1 MINAALDL
9 IEFLHSN
16 FAFLFS
22 LVLYTV
28 LAIAF
33 SKSIKKND
41 KVYYWVFGVI
51 SFCFIIPTTARLLGF
66 SLPFNLSNIP
76 IIGLSASELSSAANF
91 IHPILVIIM
100 YMGALSAK
108 NKYVGRLMSIRKE
121 LSIIVGFPVLAHAV
135 KRVFGT
141 FPGGWQFFFDN
152 ETYMQSPRVSSAL
165 GSGITSF
172 AFVLGLV
179 MTILFLVLWI
189 TSFDS
194 VHRKLGTKRWKSVQ
208 KWSYGLY
215 AMLFIHS
222 LCLSVGGLI
231 SDNARAQQQAA
242 RQPQV
247 EVVEAGHGAAQ
258 AGAHAHGA
266 QPQQQAHGAQPQQQ
280 AHGAQPQ
287 QQAHGAQPQ
296 QGGAQPQQAQSS
308 GHGHGPRSFSFSS
321 VEISRAT
328 KRWINIV
335 VLFII
340 YGSYLYL
347 RIRKAK
353 LSKAKKMEKR

>member
-9 IEFLHSN
+9 IEFLKSN
-16 FAFLFS
+16 FGFLFA
-22 LVLYTV
+22 LMVYTV
-28 LAIAF
+28 LAIALA
-33 SKSIKKND
+33 KSIKKNY
-41 KVYYWVFGVI
+41 KVYYWIFGVI
-51 SFCFIIPTTARLLGF
+51 SFCFIIPSVARLIGV

-91 IHPILVIIM
+91 IHPVLVIIM
-100 YMGALSAK
+100 YMGAFSAK

-194 VHRKLGTKRWKSVQ
+194 VHRKLGTKRWKSIQ

-222 LCLSVGGLI
+222 VFLQLGGLI
-231 SDNARAQQQAA
+231 SDNARAEQQAA
-242 RQPQV
+242 QRQNI
-247 EVVEAGHGAAQ
+247 EVVEASHSHG
-258 AGAHAHGA
+258 
-266 QPQQQAHGAQPQQQ
+266 PQQQAQGGHGAPQGGQGQQVQGGHGAPQQQ
-280 AHGAQPQ
+280 A
-287 QQAHGAQPQ
+287 
-296 QGGAQPQQAQSS
+296 QSG
-308 GHGHGPRSFSFSS
+308 GHGHGPSSFKFTSIEIPRS
-321 VEISRAT
+321 T
-328 KRWINIV
+328 KRVISIV
-335 VLFII
+335 IYFVI
-340 YGSYLYL
+340 YGSYLFF
-347 RIRKAK
+347 RIRKARA
-353 LSKAKKMEKR
+353 SKAKKANA

>member
-1 MINAALDL
+1 MINATLDI
-9 IEFLHSN
+9 IEFLKSN
-16 FAFLFS
+16 FTFLFS
-22 LVLYTV
+22 LALYTI
-28 LAIAF
+28 LAIAL
-33 SKSIKKND
+33 SKSIKKHD
-41 KVYYWVFGVI
+41 KIYYWVFGVI
-51 SFCFIIPTTARLLGF
+51 SFCFIIPSVARLL
-66 SLPFNLSNIP
+66 SVTLPFNLGNIP
-76 IIGLSASELSSAANF
+76 IVGLSASELSSAANF

-165 GSGITSF
+165 GSGVTSF
-172 AFVLGLV
+172 AFVIGLL

-208 KWSYGLY
+208 RWSYALY
-215 AMLFIHS
+215 AMLFLHS
-222 LCLSVGGLI
+222 LCLQVGGMI
-231 SDNARAQQQAA
+231 SDSAREAQQQSAK
-242 RQPQV
+242 V
-247 EVVEAGHGAAQ
+247 EVVEGSQSQAQPQQHGAAQ
-258 AGAHAHGA
+258 QHGASAQQGHNA
-266 QPQQQAHGAQPQQQ
+266 QPQPQAPSA
-280 AHGAQPQ
+280 
-287 QQAHGAQPQ
+287 
-296 QGGAQPQQAQSS
+296 
-308 GHGHGPRSFSFSS
+308 GHGHGRPRSFTFAS
-321 VEISRAT
+321 VEVSRSA
-328 KRWINIV
+328 KRWVNIIA
-335 VLFII
+335 LFAI

-353 LSKAKKMEKR
+353 ASKAKCRS

>member
-1 MINAALDL
+1 MINATVDI
-9 IEFLHSN
+9 IEFLKSN
-16 FAFLFS
+16 FTFLFS
-22 LVLYTV
+22 LALYTV
-28 LAIAF
+28 LAIAL
-33 SKSIKKND
+33 SKSIKKHD
-41 KVYYWVFGVI
+41 KIYYWVFGVV
-51 SFCFIIPTTARLLGF
+51 SFCFIIPSVARLL
-66 SLPFNLSNIP
+66 SVTLPFNLGNIP

-165 GSGITSF
+165 GSGVTSF
-172 AFVLGLV
+172 AFVIGLL

-208 KWSYGLY
+208 RWSYALY

-222 LCLSVGGLI
+222 LCLQVGGMI
-231 SDNARAQQQAA
+231 SDNAREAQQQIAK
-242 RQPQV
+242 V
-247 EVVEAGHGAAQ
+247 EVVESSQSQAQPQPQPQPHGAAAQ
-258 AGAHAHGA
+258 QGHGA
-266 QPQQQAHGAQPQQQ
+266 QPQQPQAPSA
-280 AHGAQPQ
+280 
-287 QQAHGAQPQ
+287 
-296 QGGAQPQQAQSS
+296 
-308 GHGHGPRSFSFSS
+308 GHGHGRPRSFTFAS
-321 VEISRAT
+321 VEVSRSA
-328 KRWINIV
+328 KRWVNIIA
-335 VLFII
+335 LFAI

-353 LSKAKKMEKR
+353 ASKAKR